1 MLDNNFYIK
10 KTIKIFLIFATVVA
24 VISLGFMI
32 VNNIVN
38 PKQQVEQPKIDNS
51 IKAENKSTDHRHSKI
66 DEKSIKNDLTYQEDL
81 KINSIEEVNKWN
93 IVTVSPKNKELEPA
107 LLIYKKTGDLYE
119 RVVGPG
125 TSFTK
130 EYLRFVGVPDEIMSN
145 NTVKGYLSE

>member
-51 IKAENKSTDHRHSKI
+51 IKSGQTA
-66 DEKSIKNDLTYQEDL
+66 
-81 KINSIEEVNKWN
+81 
-93 IVTVSPKNKELEPA
+93 PA
-107 LLIYKKTGDLYE
+107 RKRG
-119 RVVGPG
+119 
-125 TSFTK
+125 
-130 EYLRFVGVPDEIMSN
+130 
-145 NTVKGYLSE
+145 